1 MTKYEFL
8 GDLSRLLSDL
18 SEEERNEAL
27 QYYEDYF
34 ADAGREQEQAI
45 IQELESPEKVAAK
58 IRQTEAENL
67 QYGEPG
73 QMKDAAYPE
82 VVDGSYRNADS
93 DTGEWGSGEGNG
105 QTEGFQKNGNSDQS
119 ASKESNSTTSV
130 DRSNLILKWI
140 LVAILAIIIIPVVVP
155 VIAGCAITILVLILT
170 LFLTLFGTGIGLGVG
185 GVVSMLIGLYHAIT
199 ANVADAVVDIGA
211 GFVML
216 PIGII
221 LCYLGGLLLI
231 KLTPGVWKL
240 CEKLWDGICGIAQ
253 KIFH

>member
-34 ADAGREQEQAI
+34 ADAGREQEQAV

-58 IRQTEAENL
+58 IRETEAENL

-82 VVDGSYRNADS
+82 VVDGNYRNADS
-93 DTGEWGSGEGNG
+93 GAGEWGSGEG
-105 QTEGFQKNGNSDQS
+105 QTEGFQNHNEKSTGTTPVDNSNQ
-119 ASKESNSTTSV
+119 
-130 DRSNLILKWI
+130 ILKWI
-140 LVAILAIIIIPVVVP
+140 LVIILAVFIVPVVVP
-155 VIAGCAITILVLILT
+155 VVGACVITIVVLILT
-170 LFLTLFGTGIGLGVG
+170 LFLALFGTGIGLGIG
-185 GVVSMLIGLYHAIT
+185 GVISMLIGLYHAIT
-199 ANVADAVVDIGA
+199 ANVADAVVGIGA

-221 LCYLGGLLLI
+221 LCYLGILLLL
-231 KLTPGVWKL
+231 KLTPGIWKL
-240 CEKLWDGICGIAQ
+240 CEKLWGGICNLAQ

>member
-58 IRQTEAENL
+58 IRETEAENL

-73 QMKDAAYPE
+73 QMKDAKYPD
-82 VVDGSYRNADS
+82 VVDGTYRDAGSNA
-93 DTGEWGSGEGNG
+93 GEGNG
-105 QTEGFQKNGNSDQS
+105 QTEGFQKKGNGGQNASA
-119 ASKESNSTTSV
+119 ASKSTTSEE
-130 DRSNLILKWI
+130 RSNLILKWI

-155 VIAGCAITILVLILT
+155 VIAGCVITILVLILT
-170 LFLTLFGTGIGLGVG
+170 LFLTFFGTGIGLGIA
-185 GVVSMLIGLYHAIT
+185 GVASMLVGLYHAIT
-199 ANVADAVVDIGA
+199 VNVADAIVGIGA
-211 GFVML
+211 GLVML

-221 LCYLGGLLLI
+221 LCYLGGLLLL
-231 KLTPGVWKL
+231 KLMPGVWKL
-240 CEKLWDGICGIAQ
+240 CEKLWDGICGMAQ
-253 KIFH
+253 KVFH

>member
-34 ADAGREQEQAI
+34 TDAGREQEQAV

-58 IRQTEAENL
+58 IRETETEQV

-82 VVDGSYRNADS
+82 VVGHSAETDQEAGK
-93 DTGEWGSGEGNG
+93 WGNGEGFG
-105 QTEGFQKNGNSDQS
+105 ETEEFHKEYRHTGSS
-119 ASKESNSTTSV
+119 ASSSTTSG
-130 DRSNLILKWI
+130 DNTNQILKWI
-140 LVAILAIIIIPVVVP
+140 LIIVVAIIAVP
-155 VIAGCAITILVLILT
+155 VIVPVFGGILITIVVLLFT
-170 LFLTLFGTGIGLGVG
+170 LFIALFGTGIGLGIG
-185 GVVSMLIGLYHAIT
+185 GVISMFIGLYHAIT
-199 ANVADAVVDIGA
+199 ANVADAVVGIGA
-211 GFVML
+211 GLVML

-221 LCYLGGLLLI
+221 LCYLGGLILI
-231 KLTPGVWKL
+231 KLSPGIWKL
-240 CEKLWDGICGIAQ
+240 CQSLWSGICNIAQ
-253 KIFH
+253 KIF

>member
-58 IRQTEAENL
+58 IRETEAENL
-67 QYGEPG
+67 QYGESG

-82 VVDGSYRNADS
+82 VVDGSYRDADS
-93 DTGEWGSGEGNG
+93 GTGEWESGEGNG
-105 QTEGFQKNGNSDQS
+105 QTEGFQKKGNGGQS
-119 ASKESNSTTSV
+119 ASAASKSTTSEE
-130 DRSNLILKWI
+130 RSNLILKWI

-155 VIAGCAITILVLILT
+155 VIAGCVITVLVLILT
-170 LFLTLFGTGIGLGVG
+170 LFLTFFGTGIGLGVG
-185 GVVSMLIGLYHAIT
+185 GVVSMLVGLYHAIT
-199 ANVADAVVDIGA
+199 ANVADAIVGIGA

-216 PIGII
+216 PIGIV
-221 LCYLGGLLLI
+221 LCYLGGLLLL
-231 KLTPGVWKL
+231 KLMPGVWKL

-253 KIFH
+253 KVFH

>member
-18 SEEERNEAL
+18 SEEERSEAL

-58 IRQTEAENL
+58 IRETEAENL

-73 QMKDAAYPE
+73 QMKDAKYPD
-82 VVDGSYRNADS
+82 VVDGTYRGAGSNA
-93 DTGEWGSGEGNG
+93 GEWENGEGNG
-105 QTEGFQKNGNSDQS
+105 QTKGFQKKGGSGKS
-119 ASKESNSTTSV
+119 ASAESKSTTSEE
-130 DRSNLILKWI
+130 RSNLILKWI

-155 VIAGCAITILVLILT
+155 VIAGCVITILVLILT
-170 LFLTLFGTGIGLGVG
+170 LFLTFFGTGIGLGIA
-185 GVVSMLIGLYHAIT
+185 GVASMLVGLYHAIT
-199 ANVADAVVDIGA
+199 VNVADAIVGIGA
-211 GFVML
+211 GLVML

-221 LCYLGGLLLI
+221 LCYLGGFLLL
-231 KLTPGVWKL
+231 KLAPGVWKL

-253 KIFH
+253 KVFH

>member
-34 ADAGREQEQAI
+34 ADAGREQEQAV

-58 IRQTEAENL
+58 IRETEAENL

-82 VVDGSYRNADS
+82 VVDGNYRSADS
-93 DTGEWGSGEGNG
+93 SAGEWGSGEG
-105 QTEGFQKNGNSDQS
+105 QTEGFQKNNGKSKGTTPVDNSNQ
-119 ASKESNSTTSV
+119 
-130 DRSNLILKWI
+130 ILKWI
-140 LVAILAIIIIPVVVP
+140 LIVILAVIIVPVVVP
-155 VIAGCAITILVLILT
+155 VIGACVITIVVLILT
-170 LFLTLFGTGIGLGVG
+170 LFLALFGTGIGLGIG

-199 ANVADAVVDIGA
+199 ANVADAVVGIGA

-221 LCYLGGLLLI
+221 LCYLGVLLLI
-231 KLTPGVWKL
+231 KLAPGVWKL
-240 CEKLWDGICGIAQ
+240 CEKLWSGICSLAQ